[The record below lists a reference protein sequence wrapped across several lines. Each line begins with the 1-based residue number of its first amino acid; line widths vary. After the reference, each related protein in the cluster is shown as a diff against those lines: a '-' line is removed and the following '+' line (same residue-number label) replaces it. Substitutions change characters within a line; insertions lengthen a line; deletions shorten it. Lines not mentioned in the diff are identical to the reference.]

1 MGLLILGS
9 LVGDVLGTFRLI
21 LQDVVNLDVD
31 IFNEK
36 EPRVEIYVLEGI
48 LILQA
53 AEIRG
58 VGLPLPH

>member
-9 LVGDVLGTFRLI
+9 LVGDVFGTFRLI

>member
-9 LVGDVLGTFRLI
+9 LVGDVFGTFRLI

-36 EPRVEIYVLEGI
+36 QPRVEIYVLEGI